1 MSEISGSNNPSIFKE
16 LPKEQRK
23 ALQKEYYATAEAK
36 KISKTLTIVA
46 VVIGAIVIASAIIGL
61 LTSHQSFFTPSPAI
75 IFCVIPAA
83 ISQNKFEKWLASEKN
98 IVMKQKNRSATTKA
112 INSSF

>member
-1 MSEISGSNNPSIFKE
+1 MSGTNGNSNPLFFKE

-36 KISKTLTIVA
+36 KMNKTLTIVA
-46 VVIGAIVIASAIIGL
+46 VIIGVIVIASAIIGL
-61 LTSHQSFFTPSPAI
+61 WTGHQSFFAPFPAVIICIWPAI
-75 IFCVIPAA
+75 

-98 IVMKQKNRSATTKA
+98 IVMKQKN
-112 INSSF
+112 